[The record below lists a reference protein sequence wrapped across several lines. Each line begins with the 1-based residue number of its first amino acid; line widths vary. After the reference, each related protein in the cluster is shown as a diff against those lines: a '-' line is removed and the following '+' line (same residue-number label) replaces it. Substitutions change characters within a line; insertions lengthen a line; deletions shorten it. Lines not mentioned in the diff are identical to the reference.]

1 MTCPNCGRK
10 LKLPDAARSRC
21 IHCGR
26 PFDRRALGLVR
37 TSTIR
42 VSAGAKDQVYK
53 SVSDLP
59 PELQQRLQ
67 QVING
72 PDTETV
78 VIADERGRE
87 EIFQIIH
94 GLPPDSQKKVLAALE
109 IPPAS
114 GGRLAAFR
122 AWREWLL
129 IAGALLLCLL
139 LWWVW
144 K

>member
-1 MTCPNCGRK
+1 MPE
-10 LKLPDAARSRC
+10 AARSRC

-26 PFDRRALGLVR
+26 SFDRRALGLVR

-42 VSAGAKDQVYK
+42 ISAGAKDEVYK

-59 PELQQRLQ
+59 PELRQQLQ

-78 VIADERGRE
+78 VIADDRGRE

-109 IPPAS
+109 IHPAS
-114 GGRLAAFR
+114 DGRMATFR
-122 AWREWLL
+122 AWRGWLL
-129 IAGALLLCLL
+129 IAGALLLGLL
-139 LWWVW
+139 LRWVW